1 MENIK
6 QLRAATGLGMMA
18 CKKAL
23 DAANGDVDKAIDILR
38 KKGAI
43 KAAQRAEREASEG
56 IVGSYIHSNGKIGV
70 LAEVNC
76 ETDFVA
82 RNQDFVDFV
91 NDVCMHIAAMNP
103 KYISPEEADSASIEK
118 EKEIYREQL
127 KAEGKPEAMIEKII
141 EGKVKKFAEQGAL
154 LKQPFVKNPSQTIEE
169 MMVEM
174 NNKLGEN
181 IQIAR
186 FTRYQIS
193 K

>member
-6 QLRAATGLGMMA
+6 KLRAATGLGMMA

-23 DAANGDVDKAIDILR
+23 DEAKGDVDKAIDILR

-43 KAAQRAEREASEG
+43 KAAQRAERAATEG

-103 KYISPEEADSASIEK
+103 KYISPEEADSSSIEK